1 MNLKSGDLITDRQ
14 GLIRMVVDIR
24 EFNFTHSLTSV
35 VLVLDSDGELQSY
48 SKRYLEEFTWK
59 VGSSE
64 SR

>member
-24 EFNFTHSLTSV
+24 ELNFTHSLTSV

>member
-59 VGSSE
+59 VGGSE
-64 SR
+64 GR